1 MSSRYKYRQHNDIRH
16 NIWRNNLVHGE
27 PGQYSQFTHT
37 ILSGYSSRVP
47 FWNYDQSQHLSQ
59 NEKKNTTEFMC
70 KFHSRRLTFV
80 SDTFFTQVN
89 KRHNYKYKKRQQ

>member
-1 MSSRYKYRQHNDIRH
+1 MVSLDSI
-16 NIWRNNLVHGE
+16 L
-27 PGQYSQFTHT
+27 FTHT
-37 ILSGYSSRVP
+37 VLTGYSSRVP
-47 FWNYDQSQHLSQ
+47 YFEIMTNPTICHRMK
-59 NEKKNTTEFMC
+59 KKNTTEFMY

>member
-27 PGQYSQFTHT
+27 PGQYSFHT
-37 ILSGYSSRVP
+37 YRSNWLFKPGTL

-59 NEKKNTTEFMC
+59 NEKKNTTEFMY